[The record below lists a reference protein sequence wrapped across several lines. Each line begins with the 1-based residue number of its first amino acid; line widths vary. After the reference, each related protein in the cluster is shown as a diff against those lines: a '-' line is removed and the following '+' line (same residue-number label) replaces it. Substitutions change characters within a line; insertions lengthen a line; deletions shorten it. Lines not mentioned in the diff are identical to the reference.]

1 MELCNEFAKT
11 ARACYYMPIPRG
23 FMKKMSI
30 RKMRDYLVQTYSL
43 YQKKQEKLRPYEKEK
58 IEFSMSELQEVLSK
72 KDRSS
77 SSKACYKLQNL
88 SKEYLKKP
96 KWASCIDY
104 IGSFLM
110 ALFIAIAARALWFEL
125 YQIPTGSMRPTFC
138 EEDRVIVSKTTFGI
152 NMPLMARHL
161 YFDPELI
168 NRNGIFIFTGENI
181 DIPNG
186 DMRYFYL
193 FPGKKQYIKR
203 LIGKPGD
210 ILYFYGGKIYGID
223 KEGKDITSDLNPK
236 ILQNI
241 EHIPYL
247 SFEGRVKTIPSKN
260 MHSQVTLSQ
269 MNLPIA
275 ELSITPFGKAVGKLL
290 PTWER
295 MEKYFN
301 IWGCK
306 NYGMVRLL
314 TPEQLFEFAP
324 QEYKDLPKSVLYAE
338 ILHHPDIKR
347 PFLGKDVYG
356 RIRPI
361 PSISKSY
368 LPLQEIHIE
377 TLFNNI
383 NTSRFII
390 QRGKGYRYGAS
401 MNGMFGVPM
410 PNVPD
415 GMYEFIA
422 GTPYEIHWK
431 GTARKLSSD
440 HPLAQFS
447 ISQTQA
453 LFNIGIEFDGRYLPK
468 YPDQNC
474 NPARYCYF
482 KEGNLY
488 FLGVPVLKEN
498 DPELLSFV
506 SREKE
511 KQAGSLP
518 DSYFAF
524 LDSGPPLKIDGS
536 LDKDF
541 IVQYGL
547 QIPDSHYL
555 ALGDNHAMS
564 ADSRDFGF
572 VPQNNIRGAP
582 KLIFWPFGERTGSPL
597 QVPYPIIN
605 FPRILIWSIA
615 LGSFLVYHLWKST
628 RQKFVVRKIEN
639 MKIAC
644 NEPVES
650 SLDLN

>member
-1 MELCNEFAKT
+1 
-11 ARACYYMPIPRG
+11 
-23 FMKKMSI
+23 MSI
-30 RKMRDYLVQTYSL
+30 RKMRDYLVQTYLL
-43 YQKKQEKLRPYEKEK
+43 YRKKKEKLRSYEKEK
-58 IEFSMSELQEVLSK
+58 MESSLLELHEVLNK
-72 KDRSS
+72 RDRIASS
-77 SSKACYKLQNL
+77 IVCDKVQNL
-88 SKEYLKKP
+88 SKEYLKKS
-96 KWASCIDY
+96 KWASSIDC

-138 EEDRVIVSKTTFGI
+138 EEDRVMVSKTTFGI
-152 NMPLMARHL
+152 NMPLMAKHL
-161 YFDPELI
+161 YFDPGLVH
-168 NRNGIFIFTGENI
+168 RNGIFIFTGENI

-186 DMRYFYL
+186 EMKYFYVFL
-193 FPGKKQYIKR
+193 GKKQYIKR

-223 KEGKDITSDLNPK
+223 KEGKDITADLNPK
-236 ILQNI
+236 ILQNM

-247 SFEGRVKTIPSKN
+247 SFEGRVTTSLSKN
-260 MHSQVTLSQ
+260 RHSQVTLSQ

-290 PTWER
+290 PKWEK

-314 TPEQLFEFAP
+314 THEQVFEFAAE
-324 QEYKDLPKSVLYAE
+324 EYKDLPKAVLYAE
-338 ILHHPDIKR
+338 IFHHPDIER
-347 PFLGKDVYG
+347 PFLGKDLYG

-361 PSISKSY
+361 PSINKSY
-368 LPLQEIHIE
+368 LGLQERHIQ
-377 TLFNNI
+377 TLFKNI
-383 NTSRFII
+383 NTSRFVV
-390 QRGKGYRYGAS
+390 QKGKGYRYGAS
-401 MNGMFGVPM
+401 INALFGIPL
-410 PNVPD
+410 PGVPD
-415 GMYEFIA
+415 GTYEFIA

-431 GTARKLSSD
+431 GRTCKLSPD
-440 HPLAQFS
+440 HPLSQFS

-453 LFNIGIEFDGRYLPK
+453 LFNVGIEFDSRYSPK

-482 KEGNLY
+482 KEGDLY
-488 FLGVPVLKEN
+488 LLGAPVLQKN
-498 DPELLSFV
+498 DPELLAFV

-511 KQAGSLP
+511 KQAQFP
-518 DSYFAF
+518 TDSYFPF
-524 LDSGPPLKIDGS
+524 LDSGPPIKIDGT

-541 IVQYGL
+541 IIKYGL

-582 KLIFWPFGERTGSPL
+582 KLIFWPLGERMGRPL
-597 QVPYPIIN
+597 QVPYPVIN
-605 FPRILIWSIA
+605 FPRVLIWSIA
-615 LGSFLVYHLWKST
+615 LGSFLLFHMGKSI
-628 RQKFVVRKIEN
+628 RQKFVFQEIEK

-644 NEPVES
+644 NESTES